1 VTTCHT
7 YLHLRV
13 ECGGVYSSDSVS
25 DRLIVVHLYYL
36 CDLVVCMYELLW
48 LYPEEGGGG
57 RDKSV
62 NVGRIKGNQRDI
74 AHCLLEIGGIGF

>member
-1 VTTCHT
+1 
-7 YLHLRV
+7 
-13 ECGGVYSSDSVS
+13 
-25 DRLIVVHLYYL
+25 
-36 CDLVVCMYELLW
+36 MYELLW

-62 NVGRIKGNQRDI
+62 NVGRIKGNQQDI